1 VLTDQ
6 NDVLQ
11 RTFDQISG
19 VNDPSLV
26 SAEQWQ
32 DIGTIATFVSASSFS
47 LAGDLVS
54 EYHVGRRAQLKQG
67 VGFVYGYITAS
78 SYASGTQITTVTVQL
93 DNAATLSNALTQSNL
108 SLLRADHHALPKI
121 DYQLNSLLVGSVNA
135 STINATTI
143 NMSGADNWAAQVTLA
158 SAATVDI
165 GAAASNSILI
175 TGTTTINSFGTAA
188 AGVLRMV
195 EFQSSLTLTYNATS
209 LQLPGAANIITQ
221 PGDVLFAYSRGGGNW
236 KIISYSL
243 ASGAAISSAGI
254 SRVQVFPTPG
264 SYNFTVPPGVTRVKV
279 TVTGGGCTGLAGTG
293 TTVYGSKLLKQFE
306 TQLIGSGFSVS
317 IQFVSNGQNPPFSLD
332 AATIE
337 YSTHDRR

>member
-1 VLTDQ
+1 
-6 NDVLQ
+6 
-11 RTFDQISG
+11 
-19 VNDPSLV
+19 
-26 SAEQWQ
+26 
-32 DIGTIATFVSASSFS
+32 
-47 LAGDLVS
+47 
-54 EYHVGRRAQLKQG
+54 
-67 VGFVYGYITAS
+67 
-78 SYASGTQITTVTVQL
+78 
-93 DNAATLSNALTQSNL
+93 
-108 SLLRADHHALPKI
+108 
-121 DYQLNSLLVGSVNA
+121 
-135 STINATTI
+135 
-143 NMSGADNWAAQVTLA
+143 
-158 SAATVDI
+158 
-165 GAAASNSILI
+165 
-175 TGTTTINSFGTAA
+175 
-188 AGVLRMV
+188 MV